1 MLLQQVRQFKRG
13 KYNEQIFFIDII
25 GNTNYIQQKTREQ
38 PNKQVLWG
46 LREKGSKHRPI
57 VVIPERGSKPI
68 IALGRLYI
76 KNSRQDLL
84 FVSAVSTKKF

>member
-1 MLLQQVRQFKRG
+1 M
-13 KYNEQIFFIDII
+13 
-25 GNTNYIQQKTREQ
+25 
-38 PNKQVLWG
+38 LWG

-57 VVIPERGSKPI
+57 VVIPERGNKPI

>member
-1 MLLQQVRQFKRG
+1 MLR
-13 KYNEQIFFIDII
+13 
-25 GNTNYIQQKTREQ
+25 
-38 PNKQVLWG
+38 G